1 MIREK
6 TSTISSRWF
15 AVAVAGLI
23 AASAGLIAL
32 GARSIVFE
40 SRLLK
45 KQAEERL
52 GAAADAAADRMR
64 SDLEGLLAPVRTAA
78 DAWRGDLVSVRR
90 LSEAG
95 YFYLSAE
102 GRPAWPRPWLAVDPP
117 VEEGNPGSFE
127 DDLRAAEKWEFTD
140 GRLGDALA
148 LYRDVLS
155 KNPPAGVEIHA
166 LKALAA
172 GHRKLKQFP
181 EARAAYA
188 TLAERHGDRPDPVGV
203 PLGVLAAARTADLWE
218 ESGEPGRARALRA
231 ALWEDVL
238 YQRWPMTESAA
249 KKTLDD
255 LAPRLD
261 GAARRREERRRVDAW
276 RAAAARFWKVHG
288 TEAAGFRSRWGS
300 GRLFLSKGE
309 LVAAVPA
316 EAGAVVG
323 RVAVDF
329 PAWTA
334 ERLKETGATARTGS
348 EPDAPTG
355 TLTRSVWTTFPPLVI
370 QFSAPNTAAEQRLFR
385 QRAGAFGGMIGLSL
399 LTLAAALVLAA
410 RALRRES
417 ETAALK
423 TDFVANVSHE
433 LRTPLSSIVYIGE
446 RLAAGRVRSEEERAE
461 LHDMLRE
468 ETDRLKELVE
478 GALDFS
484 RSLAEGK
491 GYDFKP
497 VNLGDI
503 AEEARRRFEG
513 KARARNFAVNFS
525 PPAVPARVRADLAAA
540 VRAVM
545 NLLDNALKYAGD
557 AGRADLA
564 IVAAE
569 TDVGVAVRDY
579 GPGVAAVDRERVF
592 EKFVRL
598 EHHMKR
604 TREGGVGLGLA
615 MVKNIMDAHGGR
627 AVVADAPGG
636 GAVFTLWFKREDG
649 NP

>member
-1 MIREK
+1 MKPPKSGVFAR
-6 TSTISSRWF
+6 RWF
-15 AVAVAGLI
+15 GLAVAALV

-32 GARSIVFE
+32 AARSIVFE

-52 GAAADAAADRMR
+52 GAAADATTERLRA
-64 SDLEGLLAPVRTAA
+64 DLETLLDPARRAA
-78 DAWRGDLVSVRR
+78 EAWRGDLVSVRR
-90 LSEAG
+90 LAEAG
-95 YFYLSAE
+95 LYFLSSE
-102 GRPAWPRPWLAVDPP
+102 GRAAWPRPALTAEATA
-117 VEEGNPGSFE
+117 EEWAPGPFE
-127 DDLRAAEKWEFTD
+127 DDLRAAEKWEFTA

-148 LYRDVLS
+148 IYREILS
-155 KNPPAGVEIHA
+155 KNPPPTVEIHA
-166 LKALAA
+166 LKALGA
-172 GHRKLKQFP
+172 GHRKLKQTA
-181 EARAAYA
+181 EALAAYA
-188 TLAERHGDRPDPVGV
+188 ALGDRHGERPDPAGW
-203 PLGVLAAARTADLWE
+203 PLGALAQLRSADIWD
-218 ESGEPGRARALRA
+218 ESGDAARARALRA

-238 YQRWPMTESAA
+238 YQRWPMTEAA
-249 KKTLDD
+249 RNKTLDD
-255 LAPRLD
+255 LLARLD
-261 GAARRREERRRVDAW
+261 GAARRRDERRRVEAW
-276 RAAAARFWKVHG
+276 RAGAARFWKAHG
-288 TEAAGFRSRWGS
+288 GEAAGFRSRMGS
-300 GRLFLSKGE
+300 GRLFLSGGT
-309 LVAAVPA
+309 LIAVAPA
-316 EAGAVVG
+316 GDGAVAGVTP
-323 RVAVDF
+323 VDF
-329 PAWTA
+329 TAWMT
-334 ERLKETGATARTGS
+334 ERLKDTGALWSAGGERAGES
-348 EPDAPTG
+348 GAV
-355 TLTRSVWTTFPPLVI
+355 TRSVWTVHPPI
-370 QFSAPNTAAEQRLFR
+370 AIRWAAPNAPAEKRLFR
-385 QRAGAFGGMIGLSL
+385 QRAGALAGMIGLTL

-446 RLAAGRVRSEEERAE
+446 RLATGRVRSEEERAE
-461 LHDMLRE
+461 LHGMLRE
-468 ETDRLKELVE
+468 ETERLKELVE

-497 VNLGDI
+497 VDLGDI

-513 KARARNFAVNFS
+513 KARARHFIVHL
-525 PPAVPARVRADLAAA
+525 PPPSGPARARADAAAA

-564 IVAAE
+564 LVSADNE
-569 TDVGVAVRDY
+569 VGVSVRDY
-579 GPGVAAVDRERVF
+579 GPGVAAADRERVF

-598 EHHMKR
+598 EHHMRR

-627 AVVADAPGG
+627 ATVEDAPGG